1 MADDAVPLKVA
12 AEQFGVTYE
21 RLRRAAYDGRL
32 TTVRLGHERLVRPSE
47 VARFLGDAGKRS
59 AASEALAVPEGA
71 SSRMAHVIAVS
82 APKGGVG
89 KTTTALNFGAALAEI
104 GKRVLLVDLDPQGSL
119 TRVAGFEPEALEQT
133 IYTAFKHFMTYYEP
147 GQLPILTSSTGVDLV
162 PSNSVLTAADEELLM
177 AVRREAVLQQL
188 LEPQRARYDY
198 IIIDTPP
205 SLGVLVQ
212 NALVAAQQVII
223 PLEAEYL
230 ATPSIP
236 LILKKIQ
243 VTRRTGLN
251 PDLAIAGILLTM
263 VDPRTVMSRE
273 TVDHIRK
280 TYGPLVPIFKTT
292 IRRLVQFP
300 NSQAARQS
308 IVQYDPQGEGSRAYR
323 ALVKEVVNAEA

>member
-1 MADDAVPLKVA
+1 MSDEVVPLKIA
-12 AEQFGVTYE
+12 AEQFGVTYD

-32 TTVRLGHERLVRPSE
+32 AAERKGHERMVRPSE
-47 VARFLGDAGKRS
+47 VARFLREGGKRS
-59 AASEALAVPEGA
+59 AQASPLHVAEGDT
-71 SSRMAHVIAVS
+71 SNMARVTAVS

-89 KTTTALNFGAALAEI
+89 KTTTALNLGAALAEL
-104 GKRVLLVDLDPQGSL
+104 GERVLLVDLDPQGSL
-119 TRVAGFEPEALEQT
+119 TRVAGFEPEALDQT
-133 IYTAFKHFMTYYEP
+133 IYTALKHFMTYYEP
-147 GQLPILTSSTGVDLV
+147 GNVPVLTSSTGLDIV

-177 AVRREAVLQQL
+177 AVRREVVLQQL
-188 LEPQRARYDY
+188 LEPLLPRYDH
-198 IIIDTPP
+198 IIIDTSP

-251 PDLAIAGILLTM
+251 PALEIAGILITM

-273 TVDHIRK
+273 TVEHIRK
-280 TYGPLVPIFKTT
+280 TYAPHVPIFKTT

-308 IVQYDPQGEGSRAYR
+308 ILQYEPQGEGSRAYR
-323 ALVKEVVNAEA
+323 ALAEEVLHGEA

>member
-1 MADDAVPLKVA
+1 MPDEAVPLKVA

-32 TTVRLGHERLVRPSE
+32 TTERLGHERMVRPSE
-47 VARFLGDAGKRS
+47 VVRFLRDGGKRPHQL
-59 AASEALAVPEGA
+59 EALLRQEGD
-71 SSRMAHVIAVS
+71 SSTMARVTAVS

-89 KTTTALNFGAALAEI
+89 KTTTALNLGAALAET
-104 GKRVLLVDLDPQGSL
+104 GERVLLVDLDPQGSL
-119 TRVAGFEPEALEQT
+119 TRVAGFEPEALDQT

-147 GQLPILTSSTGVDLV
+147 PEVPVLASAAGVDIV

-177 AVRREAVLQQL
+177 AVRREVVLQQL
-188 LEPQRARYDY
+188 LEPLFPRYDHV
-198 IIIDTPP
+198 IIDTPP

-230 ATPSIP
+230 ATPSLP

-251 PDLAIAGILLTM
+251 PTLSIAGILITM

-280 TYGPLVPIFKTT
+280 TYGPHVPIFKTT

-308 IVQYDPQGEGSRAYR
+308 ILQYEPQGEGSRAYR
-323 ALVKEVVNAEA
+323 ALVKEVLHAEA

>member
-1 MADDAVPLKVA
+1 MADEIVPLKVA

-32 TTVRLGHERLVRPSE
+32 ETKRLGHERLVRPSE
-47 VARFLGDAGKRS
+47 VARFLREGGKRS
-59 AASEALAVPEGA
+59 QQSTDIPPVEGV
-71 SSRMAHVIAVS
+71 SSTMARVIAIS

-89 KTTTALNFGAALAEI
+89 KTTTALNLGAALAET
-104 GKRVLLVDLDPQGSL
+104 GRRVLLVDLDPQGSL
-119 TRVAGFEPEALEQT
+119 TRVAGFEPEALERT
-133 IYTAFKHFMTYYEP
+133 IYTAFKHFMTYYERP
-147 GQLPILTSSTGVDLV
+147 EVPVLASAVGLDVV

-177 AVRREAVLQQL
+177 AVRREVVLQQI
-188 LEPQRARYDY
+188 LEPLLSRYDH
-198 IIIDTPP
+198 ILIDTPP

-212 NALVAAQQVII
+212 NALVAADQVIV

-243 VTRRTGLN
+243 VTQRTGLN
-251 PDLAIAGILLTM
+251 PALSIAGILITM

-273 TVDHIRK
+273 TVEHIRT
-280 TYGPLVPIFKTT
+280 TYGQHVPVFKTT

-308 IVQYDPQGEGSRAYR
+308 VLQYDPDGEGSRAYR
-323 ALVKEVVNAEA
+323 ALVKEVLHAEA